1 MADNN
6 KQAEKKPVER
16 VRPPLLAQRLKFR
29 SLQRR
34 TGRGILNLAR
44 KVKLSQYTILIS
56 LAAAIG
62 ALAGLSNVVIR
73 KSVVISHTFFFDI
86 LGGVLGLGGDFPLL
100 LPLIPISGAV
110 LLIIVFRLFPG
121 EPGGYGFPT
130 FLERVNLRGAVI
142 RGRVIVSKLITA
154 AITIGSGGSAGW
166 EGPVAQIGGAVGSSV
181 GRTFRMSSERLKV
194 LVACGSA
201 GAIAANFNAPIAGVL
216 FAEELILRGA
226 FRLSSFNL
234 IIISS
239 GIATVISRAFYGQ
252 SHVINIPHYSLA
264 HFSEIPLYA
273 LMGIVVGLVAALYIR
288 TFYFTRGLFQSLSI
302 NRSFKLVIGAALIGI
317 TAVFF
322 PEILGDGYEHLGNVF
337 GGGMDLA
344 VIALLIPIK
353 ILATSTTLGSGGSGG
368 VFGPALFIGTLV
380 GAAFAG
386 TMNLLFP
393 GLITHPGSYA
403 LVGMGAL
410 LAAATH
416 APLTAIFL
424 LFEMSGSYQ
433 IVLPIIFASI
443 TGLLVSRKVTGESID
458 TLELAGRGVHLQ
470 DGRETSIMKSLQVW
484 MVMTDE
490 YETVR
495 ENMPLKDFLK
505 KVTNTERQQ
514 FPVVN
519 ADGDLIGIIGGQDIR
534 SIIFEE
540 DIRDLV
546 VVHDIATE
554 KVFTVT
560 PLDTFR
566 TALNFFNL
574 KDVDELPVVDSSNPK
589 KIIGTVKR
597 NRLLAHYN
605 RKLLQ
610 AELEGTE

>member
-1 MADNN
+1 
-6 KQAEKKPVER
+6 VI
-16 VRPPLLAQRLKFR
+16 
-29 SLQRR
+29 
-34 TGRGILNLAR
+34 G
-44 KVKLSQYTILIS
+44 
-56 LAAAIG
+56 G
-62 ALAGLSNVVIR
+62 AL
-73 KSVVISHTFFFDI
+73 
-86 LGGVLGLGGDFPLL
+86 GVGGDPGEGVGGGPGGSLPYL
-100 LPLIPISGAV
+100 LPVIPISGAL
-110 LLIIVFRLFPG
+110 LLIIVLKLFPG
-121 EPGGYGFPT
+121 EQGGYGFPT

-142 RGRVIVSKLITA
+142 RGRVIVSKLVTA

-216 FAEELILRGA
+216 FAEELLLRGA

-252 SHVINIPHYSLA
+252 AHVINIPDYSFS

-273 LMGIVVGLVAALYIR
+273 LMGVLVGLVAAFYIR
-288 TFYFTRGLFQSLSI
+288 AFYFTRGLFRSLKTS
-302 NRSFKLVIGAALIGI
+302 RSFKLVIGAAIIGI

-337 GGGMDLA
+337 AGDMGLSL
-344 VIALLIPIK
+344 VALLIPIK

-386 TMNLLFP
+386 FLNLLVP
-393 GLITHPGSYA
+393 GLIGHPGSYA

-433 IVLPIIFASI
+433 IVLPIIFASVI
-443 TGLLVSRKVTGESID
+443 GLLVSRKVTGESID
-458 TLELAGRGVHLQ
+458 TLELADRGVHLH
-470 DGRETSIMKSLQVW
+470 DGRETSIMNSLQVW
-484 MVMTDE
+484 MVMKDE

-495 ENMPLKDFLK
+495 ESMPLKQFLEK
-505 KVTNTERQQ
+505 ITKSERRH

-519 ADGDLIGIIGGQDIR
+519 ADGDLIGIISAQDIR

-540 DIRDLV
+540 DIRGLV

-554 KVFTVT
+554 KVLTVT

-566 TALNFFNL
+566 TAFDLFNL
-574 KDVDELPVVDSSNPK
+574 KDIDELPVVDPSNPR
-589 KIIGTVKR
+589 KIIGTVRR
-597 NRLLAHYN
+597 NRLLAYYN
-605 RKLLQ
+605 RKLLET
-610 AELEGTE
+610 ELEGVE